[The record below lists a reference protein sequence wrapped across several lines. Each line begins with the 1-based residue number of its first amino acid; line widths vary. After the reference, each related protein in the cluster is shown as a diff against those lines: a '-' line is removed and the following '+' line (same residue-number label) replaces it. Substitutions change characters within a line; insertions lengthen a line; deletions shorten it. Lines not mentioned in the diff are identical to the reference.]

1 MSKDATPLPLP
12 PGGRWFPLIGETL
25 SFLASPF
32 DFVDRRVRSHGPIFR
47 THLLGKSTVILAG
60 GETASVFADE
70 KTCVRDGSMPEHVRQ
85 LFNGRSLPL
94 LDGDE
99 HLARKRQVLAA
110 LVPEALGDYL
120 ADMQALVESTLG
132 GFAGQGPIAA
142 IPELKRLSI
151 SVIAKNMVGLE
162 GGSDLDALLESY
174 QVLLGGFTGLPIP
187 LPGTAYKK
195 ALTARDRIFEILG
208 RAVAEHEKSPRADG
222 LSRILAHRDEKGAA
236 ISAEAAAMELHHV
249 FVAGYIVYAQLASIL
264 VELDRD
270 PKLRGELR
278 AEVVE
283 HLAAGSLTLRQIGS
297 MRKLGRVVQEIKRFT
312 PVVPLSFGRAR
323 TTFEVGG
330 YTIPEGTMLYWSP
343 FAHNQDEK
351 VFTSPR
357 LFDPERYTDAR
368 AEHGKH
374 PFAFA
379 PQGMGPPTGHK
390 CAGVDYSTLFLQ
402 VFTAIVLRDFS
413 YSLPEQDLTLDLAL
427 IPPEPRSGLAVAF
440 ERGAADPTEDD
451 VVRPSQ
457 RKLVRPSELPPLV
470 HEDPL
475 GLDALLALSEIAW
488 ADGRMA
494 DEEAEALVQIARSI
508 GLDAT
513 EVAMVERATRTRPG
527 PSDGRPL
534 ALSVEESEH
543 LFTLACMIAA
553 ADGDVDPREHAAIA
567 GLGDRLRLDAS
578 ARDRAATAARAV
590 GSTVRESSVL
600 KVVAS
605 ELESSV
611 V

>member
-1 MSKDATPLPLP
+1 MSNDAKSPPLP
-12 PGGRWFPLIGETL
+12 PGNRWFPLIGETL
-25 SFLASPF
+25 AFLASPF
-32 DFVDRRVRSHGPIFR
+32 DFVERRVRAHGSVFR
-47 THLLGKSTVILAG
+47 THLLGKPTVFLVG
-60 GETASVFADE
+60 GETAAVFSDE
-70 KTCVRDGSMPEHVRQ
+70 KTCLRDGSMPEHVQQ

-94 LDGDE
+94 LDGGE
-99 HLARKRQVLAA
+99 HLTRKRQVLAA
-110 LVPEALGDYL
+110 LVPEAFGDYL
-120 ADMQALVESTLG
+120 ADMQLLIESTLG
-132 GFAGQGPIAA
+132 GFAGKGAIIA
-142 IPELKRLSI
+142 IPELKRLAI
-151 SVIAKNMVGLE
+151 AVIAKNMVGLE
-162 GGSDLDALLESY
+162 SGPDLDALLESY
-174 QVLLGGFTGLPIP
+174 QTLLGGFTGLPIA

-195 ALTARDRIFEILG
+195 ALTARDRIFEILR
-208 RAVAEHEKSPRADG
+208 RAVAEHEKTPHADG
-222 LSRILAHRDEKGAA
+222 LSRMLAHRDENGAA
-236 ISAEAAAMELHHV
+236 IDAAAAAMELHHV
-249 FVAGYIVYAQLASIL
+249 FVAGYIVYAQLASVL

-270 PKLRGELR
+270 PKLRAELR

-283 HLAAGSLTLRQIGS
+283 QAASGSLTLRQIGS

-312 PVVPLSFGRAR
+312 PVVPIAFGRAR
-323 TTFEVGG
+323 STFEVGG
-330 YTIPEGTMLYWSP
+330 YTIPGGTMLYWSP

-351 VFTSPR
+351 VFESPR
-357 LFDPERYTDAR
+357 TFDPERYTDAR

-379 PQGMGPPTGHK
+379 PQGMGPSTGHK

-413 YSLPEQDLTLDLAL
+413 YSLSEQDLTLDMSL
-427 IPPEPRSGLAVAF
+427 IPPEPKSGLSVSF
-440 ERGAADPTEDD
+440 QRGAAEPAADD

-475 GLDALLALSEIAW
+475 GLDALLTLSEIAW

-494 DEEAEALVQIARSI
+494 SEEAEALVQIARAI
-508 GLDAT
+508 GLDES

-534 ALSVEESEH
+534 ALSLEESEH

-578 ARDRAATAARAV
+578 ARERAATAAHAV

-605 ELESSV
+605 ELESRR
-611 V
+611 